1 MPTEVVCF
9 WTLQSAA
16 SAARRSHDTTTATS
30 GFLPGTTSYVYVR
43 CRTYTLRHRTSDVR
57 CRTQHRTYDIVCT
70 ILHTIL
76 YIRHRTFVNIVGTTY
91 DIVCLTYDIVG
102 SGKSMSY
109 TMSYVSENLRYR
121 RFEIVYRIRC
131 RRCLSY
137 TMSYVFAWTYDVV
150 CFVRYRIFLL
160 FSSKTTTSYVYIR
173 YRMYDI
179 RCRTSHHVVC
189 IRCYMSGKKVMLAG
203 GRCCGSLVQTKKK
216 TLHVSNWTFG
226 LFTLRFHNLE
236 TLRFEPKTNR
246 F

>member
-1 MPTEVVCF
+1 MSDLT
-9 WTLQSAA
+9 
-16 SAARRSHDTTTATS
+16 RTS

-160 FSSKTTTSYVYIR
+160 FRSKTTTSYVYIR

-179 RCRTSHHVVC
+179 RCRTSHHAVC

-203 GRCCGSLVQTKKK
+203 EMLWVVGTDEKENTTCEQLNFWSK
-216 TLHVSNWTFG
+216 FG
-226 LFTLRFHNLE
+226 LFTLRFHNLV
-236 TLRFEPKTNR
+236 TLRFEPRTNR